1 MNSHTAAHRLSLT
14 IAHPVAHPVPRTA
27 RRAEAA
33 ARIPVTVSPR
43 ASWMERLAAWAEKQP
58 MHHRIGSYQR
68 FR

>member
-1 MNSHTAAHRLSLT
+1 MTAQTAPHGLSLH
-14 IAHPVAHPVPRTA
+14 IPRTA

-58 MHHRIGSYQR
+58 VHHRIGSYQR
-68 FR
+68 FS

>member
-1 MNSHTAAHRLSLT
+1 MNSHTTAHGLSLT
-14 IAHPVAHPVPRTA
+14 IAHPVPRTA

-43 ASWMERLAAWAEKQP
+43 ASWMERLAAWSEKQP

>member
-1 MNSHTAAHRLSLT
+1 MNTHTAAHGLNLT
-14 IAHPVAHPVPRTA
+14 IAHPVPRTP

-33 ARIPVTVSPR
+33 ARVPATSLPG